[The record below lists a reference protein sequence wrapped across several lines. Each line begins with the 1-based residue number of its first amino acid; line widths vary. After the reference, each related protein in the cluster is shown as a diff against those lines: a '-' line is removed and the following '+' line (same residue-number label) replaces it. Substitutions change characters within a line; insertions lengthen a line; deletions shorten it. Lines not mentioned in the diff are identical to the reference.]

1 MTSESEDSIAVST
14 EMGTYFTTLQKEIDV
29 CYTIAETARQ
39 KGFDPTYNVEIPQAK
54 DLAARVEELVG
65 PKNIAPKIREVTK
78 KIGNRELVSLE
89 IARYIANGENY
100 SFPSIDKAL
109 DQAVRTGLAILTEG
123 VLVAP
128 LEGIADVKLGEN
140 NDGSKYVDLYFSG
153 PIRSA
158 GGTGQAMSVLIADV
172 VRRDLGIKR
181 YQPTKG
187 EIERYKEEIPLY
199 KRAQHL
205 QYTPNVDEIDQ
216 IVSKCPIC
224 INGEGTEQ
232 EEVTGYRDLPR
243 VESNR
248 LRGGACLVIAEGLC
262 LKAPK
267 LMKHVTK
274 LKLEGWDFLDHF
286 VNKKKEN
293 NNETEEQQ
301 KEGKTSIPD
310 IPPAYKYIGEV
321 IAGRP
326 VFGHPSR
333 VGGFRLRYG
342 RARTAGLAS
351 TAISPAAMTLSDE
364 FIAIGTQMKME
375 RPGKATIGTP
385 CDELD
390 GPIVLKH
397 NGDLIQIN
405 NPEEIDFTSVK
416 QIVDFGEILI
426 PFGEFLE
433 NNAILPDASY
443 SFEWW
448 IQDLQK
454 QLNLLPE
461 KNTLEQI
468 KKADEQTKKH
478 IGKDLQ
484 KPINLIHPSFED
496 ALQLSIIYKIPL
508 HPDHNYFWHDI
519 TIEDVQKLAKYVKEQ
534 GTINEQKK
542 LILPKEKE
550 IKEILLKIGVLHTQK
565 NNALTTILPA
575 KSLLHCLGLTFTQES
590 IIETDRINQIP
601 SANNEQNLSTVQYVS
616 ALAGIRIQ
624 PRAPFRI
631 GTRMG
636 RPEKAAERKMR
647 PPPHVLFPLGNY
659 GTNQR
664 LFNKAAEKGDIEVEA
679 GKRICTQCEKN
690 TYKIICD
697 CGGHTE
703 PIENRIEIFTI
714 NINEELKHAKKHL
727 KIRTIPEAIKGVQ
740 GTISKHK
747 TPEPV
752 EKGILRAKHGV
763 SVFKDGTIRF
773 DMTDAPLT
781 HFKPKELHVSI
792 DQLKELGYTH
802 DIEGKPLEN
811 YDQICELKVQD
822 VVIATSCAEYFMKV
836 AHFVDDLLLKYYR
849 LEKFYNVRK
858 IEDLTGHL
866 VIGLAPHTSAGSLAR
881 IIGFTDAKVCFSH
894 PFYHAAKRR
903 NCYIGSQRVYL
914 YDDKKKE
921 FITSEIGPLVEEQL
935 ESGIVKQIDSYG
947 TLKCN
952 VDNSTKLFAYTLDRE
967 SGKLVKKKVTCF
979 IKGKTNSWVRIKTST
994 NREIKVT
1001 PDHNIATIS
1010 NNEIKIKKARE
1021 IKKGDKVP
1029 LATHIPYETSIH
1041 KINLVRSL
1049 HNLPDDLLINIKLR
1063 MARPF
1068 FKKIVKEI
1076 GRDRVI
1082 DICDIS
1088 GNLKISLSKWYNSVP
1103 LLHFLKICENTHI
1116 SLDDLPVTARLG
1128 FRRDHVNLPIYV
1140 SDIDSLFWILGMYCA
1155 EGWGRS
1161 NKTAH
1166 QISFRICDDKL
1177 RTNVISK
1184 MNDLF
1189 SLRPYIRDT
1198 KIVYSSKLLY
1208 TFFTKVWGAGLKA
1221 YSKKVPNIIYSGDRV
1236 AIQQFISAFFDGD
1249 GSISLNPDRVAFY
1262 SVSQTLLEG
1271 IANLLLRE
1279 DIFARFLK
1287 TKKRLPGKKVMDRY
1301 KELGKKPVKHVLFHL
1316 VLTGEDKYKF
1326 SKFVKPVSE
1335 KKHERSIKM
1344 TSSEPPSARR
1354 LIKYEMEY
1362 YPAISY
1368 SNYTFDFITEIE
1380 NISVINDSTYCL
1392 DVEGERLADK
1402 AIYWHNQ
1409 LIQIRCDGDE
1419 DGLMLLMDAL
1429 LNFSHEY
1436 IPDKRGGKMD
1446 LPLILTTRLDPSE
1459 VDKEAH
1465 NVDCLYRYPLDFY
1478 EATIRHE
1485 HPKNWE
1491 DKMDVVGSRL
1501 KTPLQYEQF
1510 GFTHDTSDISAGPT
1524 VSRYKTLNTMMDKM
1538 NAQLNLAAKIR
1549 AVDEADVAY
1558 KVIERHFLPDILG
1571 NLKAFSKQSVRCVT
1585 CNITYRRIPL
1595 SGRCRKCDGKLSLTV
1610 HEKSVKKY
1618 LEISKEIAD
1627 RYHIP
1632 SYARQRI
1639 TLVEKNIDSL
1649 FMSDKVRKTK
1659 LTDFL

>member
-1 MTSESEDSIAVST
+1 MTSESADPVAVSS
-14 EMGTYFTTLQKEIDV
+14 EMSQYFSQLQKDIDS
-29 CYTIAETARQ
+29 CYTIAETARK
-39 KGFDPTYNVEIPQAK
+39 KGFDPNLTVEIPQAK

-78 KIGNRELVSLE
+78 NIGNRELVSLE
-89 IARYIANGENY
+89 IARFIVNGKSY
-100 SFPSIDKAL
+100 SFPSIEKAL

-140 NDGSKYVDLYFSG
+140 NDGTTYVDLYFSG

-172 VRRDLGIKR
+172 VRRELDIGK
-181 YQPTKG
+181 YKPTKG

-199 KRAQHL
+199 KRVQHL
-205 QYTPNVDEIDQ
+205 QYMPSVDEIHQ
-216 IVSKCPIC
+216 IVSNCPIC
-224 INGEGTEQ
+224 INGEGTEK

-243 VESNR
+243 IESNR

-267 LMKHVTK
+267 LLKHVSK
-274 LKLEGWDFLDHF
+274 LKLHGWDFLDIF
-286 VNKKKEN
+286 VNKKKGD
-293 NNETEEQQ
+293 TGEE
-301 KEGKTSIPD
+301 KESKTKED
-310 IPPAYKYIGEV
+310 IPEIPPSKKYISEV

-333 VGGFRLRYG
+333 IGGFRLRYG

-351 TAISPAAMTLSDE
+351 TAVSPAAMFLSDE

-390 GPIVLKH
+390 APIVLKH
-397 NGDLIQIN
+397 NGDLVQIK
-405 NPEEIDFTSVK
+405 NPAEIDLTNIK

-433 NNAILPDASY
+433 NNALLPDASY
-443 SFEWW
+443 TYEWW

-454 QLNLLPE
+454 ILNLLPKKYTLAQIKE
-461 KNTLEQI
+461 ADKNTCEQI
-468 KKADEQTKKH
+468 QKQLKKR
-478 IGKDLQ
+478 IDLQ
-484 KPINLIHPSFED
+484 HPTFDE
-496 ALQLSIIYKIPL
+496 ALLLSKKYDIPL
-508 HPDHNYFWHDI
+508 HPVHNLFWHDI
-519 TIEDVQKLAKYVKEQ
+519 TIEEAQKLK
-534 GTINEQKK
+534 GF
-542 LILPKEKE
+542 
-550 IKEILLKIGVLHTQK
+550 IKEHAQITQDSQLQLPFEKSIKKILLSLGVLHFQDENK
-565 NNALTTILPA
+565 LTTIHYGPSVLY
-575 KSLLHCLGLTFTQES
+575 CLGLKQKDEG
-590 IIETDRINQIP
+590 ILEPDQ
-601 SANNEQNLSTVQYVS
+601 NNTGDQQKTTVEYVS
-616 ALAGIRIQ
+616 QLSGITIK

-636 RPEKAAERKMR
+636 RPEKAAERKMK

-659 GTNQR
+659 GSNQR
-664 LFNKAAEKGDIEVEA
+664 LFSKAAEKKAIEFEA
-679 GKRICTQCEKN
+679 GKRVCTTCEKN

-697 CGGHTE
+697 CGGHTVAVE
-703 PIENRIEIFTI
+703 DRIEIQTI
-714 NINEELKHAKKHL
+714 NLNQEIEKAKKRL
-727 KIRTIPEAIKGVQ
+727 KIRRVPDIIKGVQ

-747 TPEPV
+747 TPEPI

-792 DQLKELGYTH
+792 EKLKNLGYAH
-802 DIEGKPLEN
+802 DIEGNVLETE
-811 YDQICELKVQD
+811 DQICELKVQD
-822 VVIATSCAEYFMKV
+822 AIVAKSCAEYFMKV
-836 AHFVDDLLLKYYR
+836 ANFIDELLVRYYQMKR
-849 LEKFYNVRK
+849 FYNVRK

-866 VIGLAPHTSAGSLAR
+866 VIGLAPHTSGGSLAR

-903 NCYIGSQRVYL
+903 NCYIGSQKVYL
-914 YDDKKKE
+914 YDDKNKK
-921 FITSEIGPLVEEQL
+921 FITDEIGP
-935 ESGIVKQIDSYG
+935 IVDNNMEKRDVKKIDSFG
-947 TLKCN
+947 TIKCDVN
-952 VDNSTKLFAYTLDRE
+952 PSEKLYAYALDRP
-967 SGKLVKKKVTCF
+967 SGKLVKKRVTCF
-979 IKGKTNSWVRIKTST
+979 IKGKTDTWVRIKTST

-1001 PDHNIATIS
+1001 PDHYIATIS
-1010 NNEIKIKKARE
+1010 NEKIRIKKAIDVE
-1021 IKKGDKVP
+1021 EGDKLP
-1029 LATHIPYETSIH
+1029 LATHIPYESSLL
-1041 KINLVRSL
+1041 KINLAKSVVD
-1049 HNLPDDLLINIKLR
+1049 LPTDILKDIKIR
-1063 MARPF
+1063 NARIF
-1068 FKKIVKEI
+1068 FKKIVKQI

-1082 DICDIS
+1082 DICDID
-1088 GNLKISLSKWYNSVP
+1088 GNLKKSLSKWYKSVP
-1103 LLHFLKICENTHI
+1103 LIHFIRICENTNI
-1116 SLDDLPVTARLG
+1116 TFDDLPNTAGLG
-1128 FRRDHVNLPIYV
+1128 FRRDHANLPMYIE
-1140 SDIDSLFWILGMYCA
+1140 DIPSLFWLLGMYCA
-1155 EGWGRS
+1155 KGWARS
-1161 NKTAH
+1161 NKSEN
-1166 QISFRICDDKL
+1166 QISFRLFDNDL
-1177 RTNVISK
+1177 RNYLKTK
-1184 MNDLF
+1184 MTKLF
-1189 SLRPYIRDT
+1189 SLEPYERDSKIR
-1198 KIVYSSKLLY
+1198 YSSKLLY
-1208 TFFTKVWGAGLKA
+1208 TLFTKVWGAGTKA
-1221 YSKKVPNIIYSGDRV
+1221 YGKKVPNLIYEGNKESV
-1236 AIQQFISAFFDGD
+1236 QQFISAFFDGD
-1249 GSISLNPDRVAFY
+1249 GSISLNPDRVTFH

-1271 IANLLLRE
+1271 VANLLLRE
-1279 DIFARFLK
+1279 HIFTRFLK
-1287 TKKRLPGKKVMDRY
+1287 TKKRLPKR
-1301 KELGKKPVKHVLFHL
+1301 KELEGCKELDKKLVKHILCHL
-1316 VLTGEDKYKF
+1316 VLTGEDKYRF
-1326 SKFVKPVSE
+1326 SNFVNPIS
-1335 KKHERSIKM
+1335 KKKRKRAKDM
-1344 TSSEPPSARR
+1344 TSSKPSSARR

-1362 YPAISY
+1362 YPAVSY
-1368 SNYTFDFITEIE
+1368 SDYTFDFITEIKH
-1380 NISVINDSTYCL
+1380 ILVKNDDTYCL
-1392 DVEGERLADK
+1392 DVEGEELEDK

-1409 LIQIRCDGDE
+1409 LIQLRCDGDE

-1465 NVDCLYRYPLDFY
+1465 NVDCLSRYPLDFY
-1478 EATIRHE
+1478 EATLRHE

-1491 DKMDVVGSRL
+1491 DTMDVVGNRL
-1501 KTPLQYEQF
+1501 KTPLQYEEF
-1510 GFTHDTSDISAGPT
+1510 GFTHDTSDISDGPV

-1571 NLKAFSKQSVRCVT
+1571 NLKAFSKQSVRCPT

-1595 SGRCRKCDGKLSLTV
+1595 NGVCRKCNGKLSLTV

-1618 LEISKEIAD
+1618 LSISKEIAD

-1632 SYARQRI
+1632 SYAHQRI
-1639 TLVEKNIDSL
+1639 NLVEKNIDSL
-1649 FMSDKVRKTK
+1649 FMSDKVKKTK

>member
-1 MTSESEDSIAVST
+1 MSTESADTVAVSK
-14 EMGTYFTTLQKEIDV
+14 EMDTYFNTLQQEIDT
-29 CYTIAETARQ
+29 CYQIAETARK
-39 KGFDPTYNVEIPQAK
+39 KGFDPTFTVEIPQAK

-65 PKNIAPKIREVTK
+65 PKNIAPKIREITK
-78 KIGNRELVSLE
+78 EIGNRELVSLE

-100 SFPSIDKAL
+100 TFPSTDKAL

-128 LEGIADVKLGEN
+128 LEGIAEVKLGEN
-140 NDGSKYVDLYFSG
+140 NDGTNYVDLYFSG

-172 VRRDLGIKR
+172 VRRDLKIDR

-205 QYTPNVDEIDQ
+205 QYTPTVDEIHQ
-216 IVSKCPIC
+216 IVSNCPIC
-224 INGEGTEQ
+224 INGEGTEK

-267 LMKHVTK
+267 LMKHVAK

-293 NNETEEQQ
+293 KKEKKDSEEPAD
-301 KEGKTSIPD
+301 TIPE
-310 IPPAYKYIGEV
+310 IHPASKYIGEV

-351 TAISPAAMTLSDE
+351 TAISPAAMYLSDE

-390 GPIVLKH
+390 GPIVLKT
-397 NGDLIQIN
+397 NGDLIQIKD
-405 NPEEIDFTSVK
+405 PEEIDLTNTK
-416 QIVDFGEILI
+416 QIVDLGEILI
-426 PFGEFLE
+426 PYGEFLE
-433 NNAILPDASY
+433 NNALLPDASY
-443 SFEWW
+443 TFEWW

-454 QLNLLPE
+454 QQNLLPE
-461 KNTLEQI
+461 KNTLELI
-468 KKADEQTKKH
+468 KKADEQTKKQVE
-478 IGKDLQ
+478 KKLQ
-484 KPINLIHPSFED
+484 KQINLHHPSFED
-496 ALQLSIIYKIPL
+496 ALSLSKTFNIPL
-508 HPDHNYFWHDI
+508 HPDHNFFWHDI
-519 TIEDVQKLAKYVKEQ
+519 NIKEVQTLANYLTENAEI
-534 GTINEQKK
+534 TEEKK
-542 LILPKEKE
+542 LRIPWDQT
-550 IKEILLKIGVLHTQK
+550 IKDIIIKLGVLHTQQQ
-565 NNALTTILPA
+565 NILTTIHPA
-575 KSLLHCLGLTFTQES
+575 TPLIHCLGLTIENNS
-590 IIETDRINQIP
+590 IKTSDQFNQINQ
-601 SANNEQNLSTVQYVS
+601 STTDQKMSTIDYVS
-616 ALAGIRIQ
+616 KLAGITIR
-624 PRAPFRI
+624 PKSPFRI

-659 GTNQR
+659 GSNQR
-664 LFNKAAEKGDIEVEA
+664 LISKAAEKGTIEVEA
-679 GKRICTQCEKN
+679 GKRICTKCEKN
-690 TYKIICD
+690 TFKIICD

-703 PIENRIEIFTI
+703 PVEDRIEIY
-714 NINEELKHAKKHL
+714 NINLNQELGYAKKHL
-727 KIRTIPEAIKGVQ
+727 KIRTIPETIKGVQ

-747 TPEPV
+747 TPEPI

-792 DQLKELGYTH
+792 EKLKKLGYTH
-802 DIEGKPLEN
+802 DVEGKPLEH

-836 AHFVDDLLLKYYR
+836 AHFVDELLAKYYHID
-849 LEKFYNVRK
+849 KFYNIRK

-881 IIGFTDAKVCFSH
+881 IIGFTDAKVCFAH

-903 NCYIGSQRVYL
+903 N
-914 YDDKKKE
+914 
-921 FITSEIGPLVEEQL
+921 
-935 ESGIVKQIDSYG
+935 
-947 TLKCN
+947 
-952 VDNSTKLFAYTLDRE
+952 A
-967 SGKLVKKKVTCF
+967 
-979 IKGKTNSWVRIKTST
+979 
-994 NREIKVT
+994 
-1001 PDHNIATIS
+1001 
-1010 NNEIKIKKARE
+1010 
-1021 IKKGDKVP
+1021 
-1029 LATHIPYETSIH
+1029 
-1041 KINLVRSL
+1041 
-1049 HNLPDDLLINIKLR
+1049 
-1063 MARPF
+1063 
-1068 FKKIVKEI
+1068 
-1076 GRDRVI
+1076 
-1082 DICDIS
+1082 
-1088 GNLKISLSKWYNSVP
+1088 
-1103 LLHFLKICENTHI
+1103 
-1116 SLDDLPVTARLG
+1116 
-1128 FRRDHVNLPIYV
+1128 
-1140 SDIDSLFWILGMYCA
+1140 
-1155 EGWGRS
+1155 
-1161 NKTAH
+1161 
-1166 QISFRICDDKL
+1166 
-1177 RTNVISK
+1177 
-1184 MNDLF
+1184 
-1189 SLRPYIRDT
+1189 
-1198 KIVYSSKLLY
+1198 
-1208 TFFTKVWGAGLKA
+1208 
-1221 YSKKVPNIIYSGDRV
+1221 
-1236 AIQQFISAFFDGD
+1236 
-1249 GSISLNPDRVAFY
+1249 
-1262 SVSQTLLEG
+1262 
-1271 IANLLLRE
+1271 
-1279 DIFARFLK
+1279 
-1287 TKKRLPGKKVMDRY
+1287 
-1301 KELGKKPVKHVLFHL
+1301 
-1316 VLTGEDKYKF
+1316 
-1326 SKFVKPVSE
+1326 
-1335 KKHERSIKM
+1335 
-1344 TSSEPPSARR
+1344 
-1354 LIKYEMEY
+1354 
-1362 YPAISY
+1362 
-1368 SNYTFDFITEIE
+1368 
-1380 NISVINDSTYCL
+1380 
-1392 DVEGERLADK
+1392 
-1402 AIYWHNQ
+1402 
-1409 LIQIRCDGDE
+1409 DGDE
-1419 DGLMLLMDAL
+1419 DGLMLLMDSL

-1465 NVDCLYRYPLDFY
+1465 NVDCLSRYPLDFY
-1478 EATIRHE
+1478 EATTRHE

-1510 GFTHDTSDISAGPT
+1510 GFTHDTSDISEGPV

-1571 NLKAFSKQSVRCVT
+1571 NLKAFSKQSVRCPT

-1595 SGRCRKCDGKLSLTV
+1595 NGTCRKCGGKLSLTV

-1618 LEISKEIAD
+1618 LEISKEVAD

-1632 SYARQRI
+1632 SYAHQRI

-1649 FMSDKVRKTK
+1649 FMSDKVKKTK
-1659 LTDFL
+1659 ITDFL